1 MDPANVQEGYETMK
15 KINPQEAEKYL
26 ANMQALMKEIPIKQ
40 RKQQA
45 ETEASF
51 EKRTNALRAYRA
63 SLSPQQLQSQA
74 RMNMGPDNPA
84 ALTDPKLPRIVK
96 PVPNFGDPKNPDR
109 IQLIV
114 VTIPINSL
122 DLVTRRTTLQRTK
135 ETIDY
140 AALKALMQ

>member
-74 RMNMGPDNPA
+74 CMNSVDAVATG
-84 ALTDPKLPRIVK
+84 KLSV
-96 PVPNFGDPKNPDR
+96 VPT
-109 IQLIV
+109 Q
-114 VTIPINSL
+114 
-122 DLVTRRTTLQRTK
+122 
-135 ETIDY
+135 
-140 AALKALMQ
+140 M